1 MASEERLRDAPP
13 HKAIIVFVE
22 SVNRLGYTA
31 DEIAEE
37 LASLARNKADW
48 PRLSRDQWLDVIDAA
63 LIDGKLSRSANGVI
77 TLAVIKPAVKR
88 VETVEKT
95 VKQLELF

>member
-1 MASEERLRDAPP
+1 MASDERLRDAPP

-31 DEIAEE
+31 GEIAEE
-37 LASLARNKADW
+37 IVSLERSGADW
-48 PRLSRDQWLDVIDAA
+48 PRLLRDQWLDVIDAA
-63 LIDGKLSRSANGVI
+63 VIDGKLSRSANGVI

-88 VETVEKT
+88 VETV
-95 VKQLELF
+95 KQLELF